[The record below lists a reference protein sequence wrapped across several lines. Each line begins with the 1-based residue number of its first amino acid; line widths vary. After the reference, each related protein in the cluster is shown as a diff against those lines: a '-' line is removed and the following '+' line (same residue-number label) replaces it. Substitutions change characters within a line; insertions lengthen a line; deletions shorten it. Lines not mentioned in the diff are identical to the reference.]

1 MFLRSGQCQPTHTH
15 GIGPPHGE
23 AKSTEH
29 IVCGVILS
37 LDRAPTYENQ
47 NFKYL
52 HRIWRRYLCG
62 RSKGTH
68 LEIKILLRFNL
79 GLKILVWP
87 FEGDAFGFEDTH
99 ETEMGV
105 EDTH

>member
-1 MFLRSGQCQPTHTH
+1 MINYVPKRDGTLCSRLALVRWDTLVDP
-15 GIGPPHGE
+15 
-23 AKSTEH
+23 
-29 IVCGVILS
+29 L
-37 LDRAPTYENQ
+37 PTYENQ

-52 HRIWRRYLCG
+52 HWIWRRYLCG